1 MVFMRKRRQ
10 KNWPKILLGGLIVL
24 IVFLAAAAFLV
35 RREYNQNLRPVSASQ
50 KSETF
55 TIPTGASVK
64 QVGTELQAAGL
75 IRASWAFEWYFR
87 THKLGD
93 HLKAGTYS
101 LRPDMSVKEIADIV
115 TDGVVATDQVT
126 ILPGKRIDE
135 VRTDLINAG
144 FRVEDVEAALDPKQ
158 YPNHPALVDRPSGAT
173 LEGYVFPETFQK
185 TATTQPTIIIKS
197 SLDELHKVLT
207 PTLRANIIKQG
218 LTIHEA
224 IILAS
229 IIEKEAGT
237 EDEKPRI
244 AQVFLKRLREDMKL
258 QSDATA
264 GYGAVLSGDY
274 DSLSGSELLTYES
287 AYNTYLH
294 AGLPPGPIGSFNAS
308 SLEAIAHPSNTD
320 YLYFVSGKDCV
331 TRFSKTLAEHEELQE
346 KHGVRSFTTVCK

>member
-1 MVFMRKRRQ
+1 
-10 KNWPKILLGGLIVL
+10 
-24 IVFLAAAAFLV
+24 
-35 RREYNQNLRPVSASQ
+35 
-50 KSETF
+50 
-55 TIPTGASVK
+55 
-64 QVGTELQAAGL
+64 
-75 IRASWAFEWYFR
+75 
-87 THKLGD
+87 
-93 HLKAGTYS
+93 
-101 LRPDMSVKEIADIV
+101 
-115 TDGVVATDQVT
+115 
-126 ILPGKRIDE
+126 
-135 VRTDLINAG
+135 
-144 FRVEDVEAALDPKQ
+144 
-158 YPNHPALVDRPSGAT
+158 
-173 LEGYVFPETFQK
+173 
-185 TATTQPTIIIKS
+185 
-197 SLDELHKVLT
+197 KVLT

-294 AGLPPGPIGSFNAS
+294 AGLPPGPISSFNAS

-331 TRFSKTLAEHEELQE
+331 TRFSKTLA
-346 KHGVRSFTTVCK
+346 